1 LVLQL
6 LVYLCAGHVSSVV
19 LPVGV
24 TDRTVDLEQG
34 RCLGLSHLALELLLI
49 GIGGRGLNVD
59 LDTGFLSVLRS
70 QIGPLVGGFW
80 FEIEVVYLALA

>member
-1 LVLQL
+1 MIQSAQL
-6 LVYLCAGHVSSVV
+6 FGHY
-19 LPVGV
+19 
-24 TDRTVDLEQG
+24 R
-34 RCLGLSHLALELLLI
+34 
-49 GIGGRGLNVD
+49 RGLNVD